1 LCPDNR
7 PIEEPAMNA
16 SIHLRP
22 LLRGQRLWQGLAGGA
37 SALALLTAG
46 APAQAAL
53 TFGNAPL
60 YLVVGKANVLITLD
74 NSNSM
79 DEDPAGTAVGSA
91 NSASKSEIARGVIR
105 SLTDT
110 YLNRVN
116 MGLMAYRQNATSAGY
131 LHNSQYDLSYDPTSY
146 DSAWTGARASATH
159 KRYRI
164 ANPTSAGNY
173 LHYNVA
179 LPFYDTNSQGNAF
192 CYSLTSNPFNNGEPN
207 ASLPNNGWDT
217 YRCFTTKTGTEN
229 TLPTTQ
235 GNTGQETAKGYSGA
249 IGSYTFTPTDSDYAQ
264 GITDFGQRM
273 AWQVVSRT
281 WFRNDSPGRGY
292 LHVPLGLLNSTQATT
307 IKNKLAC
314 NIPGLPTGCT
324 NGGLQNAGLTP
335 IEGTLLTAKDYFGG
349 SWNVASEGYTSSC
362 YPLPTSCGKNFV
374 VLLTDGLPSTDKNG
388 TTVSDPATA
397 LTAAAAAAATLKTAG
412 IETYVIGFALPY
424 GTDPRSLDQIAI
436 AGGTDKAYDA
446 SSTTSLQEAFNQIFD
461 DIFRKSSAFGSI
473 SQNSTAVTTTSR
485 IFQGR
490 FDSTDWSGEM
500 VALNAS
506 ASPMTTVWS
515 THDTGRIPAAAS
527 RKVFTYKPGTG
538 GVAFKTLGDLTTTQ
552 QSNLTSVACSTT
564 LTGNSCGQARI
575 DWLRGDQSQE
585 TTTGPFRRRSHILGD
600 IISSSPNYVST
611 TSTIFVG
618 ANDGMLHAFDSTT
631 GNERFAFVPNAVF
644 PDLYKLTDPNY
655 SHLYYVDG
663 EIVVSSK
670 YETPNKNILV
680 GALGRGGKALYALD
694 VTSPSTFDATK
705 VLWEFTDSD
714 LGLTFGKPFIAK
726 MNNGKTAVVIG
737 NGYNSTN
744 ERAVLFVI
752 DIDTGAVIR
761 KIDTMAGSST
771 SSNGLAQPGGYDAD
785 GNGTVDTIYAG
796 DRLGNLWKFDVSSGS
811 ASSWGPSFGTSSA
824 PEPMFV
830 AYDSSG
836 TKRQPITGGLGFAIN
851 PKKTDPNY
859 GKVYVFFGTG
869 QYLVSTDPSDL
880 SVQSWYGLVDNN
892 AKITGRSELK
902 QRSIVAEGTSG
913 GTSVRAFSQAT
924 ANDMSGKK
932 GWYLDWVPVSGVA
945 AGERVVS
952 DSKYIEPALMVTS
965 IIPSTNTC
973 VPGGTSYVNAID
985 PFSGASLS
993 SPFIDANGDG
1003 VFNDSDTLTVGTV
1016 KVPVGSY
1023 DPGNNLA
1030 SEPIVLGTTNA
1041 STSTGKS
1048 VVNGTDGTTKSR
1060 NINMPVRQGRI
1071 AWREIVRRP

>member
-1 LCPDNR
+1 
-7 PIEEPAMNA
+7 MNT
-16 SIHLRP
+16 SSHLRR
-22 LLRGQRLWQGLAGGA
+22 LLRGPRLWQGLAGGV
-37 SALALLTAG
+37 SACALLAAG

-53 TFGNAPL
+53 TFGSAPL
-60 YLVVGKANVLITLD
+60 YLVAGKANVLITLD

-79 DEDPAGTAVGSA
+79 DENAAGAAVGSA
-91 NSASKSEIARGVIR
+91 NAGSKSEIARGVIR

-110 YLNRVN
+110 YQNRVN
-116 MGLMAYRQNATSAGY
+116 MGLMAYKQAATSSYY
-131 LHNSQYDLSYDPTSY
+131 LHNTPYDASY
-146 DSAWTGARASATH
+146 DSTEPTAYNPAFTGARSSTT
-159 KRYRI
+159 KKYRTP
-164 ANPTSAGNY
+164 NTSSAGQY
-173 LHYNVA
+173 IYYNVA
-179 LPFYDTNSQGNAF
+179 LPLYSSSNLGNAF
-192 CYSLTSNPFNNGEPN
+192 CYSSTANASNDFNNGEDPI
-207 ASLPNNGWDT
+207 NGPWDT
-217 YRCFTTKTGTEN
+217 YKCFKKKAGTSN
-229 TLPTTQ
+229 ALPTN
-235 GNTGQETAKGYSGA
+235 GASETAAGYSDYWF
-249 IGSYTFTPTDSDYAQ
+249 SSTFNPTDSDYAQ
-264 GITDFGQRM
+264 GILDFGRFLT
-273 AWQVVSRT
+273 WNYVSTT
-281 WFRNDSPGRGY
+281 WFANTSPGRGY
-292 LHVPLGLLNSTQATT
+292 LHVPLAPLNATQASA
-307 IKNKLAC
+307 IKSRLDC
-314 NIPGLPTGCT
+314 NIPGAGAPCSASGIK
-324 NGGLQNAGLTP
+324 NAGLTP

-349 SWNVASEGYTSSC
+349 SWNTASEGYTSSC

-374 VLLTDGLPSTDKNG
+374 VLLTDGLPSNDKDGNI
-388 TTVSDPATA
+388 VSDPAAGLSAAASAATA
-397 LTAAAAAAATLKTAG
+397 LKAAG

-446 SSTTSLQEAFNQIFD
+446 SSTASLQEAFNKIFD

-485 IFQGR
+485 IYQGR

-500 VALNAS
+500 VALNAN
-506 ASPMTTVWS
+506 ANPMTTAWS
-515 THDTGRIPAAAS
+515 THDAGRIPAAAS

-552 QSNLTSVACSTT
+552 QGNLTSVACSTT
-564 LTGNSCGQARI
+564 LTGDACGQARI

-585 TTTGPFRRRSHILGD
+585 ASTGPLRRRSRILGD

-611 TSTIFVG
+611 TKTIFVG
-618 ANDGMLHAFDSTT
+618 ANDGMLHAFDSDT
-631 GNERFAFVPNAVF
+631 GNERFAYVPNAVF
-644 PDLYKLTDPNY
+644 DNLYKLTEASY
-655 SHLYYVDG
+655 SHNYYVDG
-663 EIVVSSK
+663 EIAVSTKS
-670 YETPNKNILV
+670 ETPNKNILV

-694 VTSPSTFDATK
+694 VTNPAAFDASK
-705 VLWEFTDSD
+705 VKWEFSDSD
-714 LGLTFGKPFIAK
+714 FGLSFGKPFIAK

-761 KIDTMAGSST
+761 KIDTLAGSAT
-771 SSNGLAQPGGYDAD
+771 ASNGMAQPGGHDAD
-785 GNGTVDTIYAG
+785 GNGTIDYIYAG
-796 DRLGNLWKFDVSSGS
+796 DRLGNLWKFDVSAGS

-836 TKRQPITGGLGFAIN
+836 TKRQPITGGVGFAIN
-851 PKKTDPNY
+851 PRKGDANF

-869 QYLVSTDPSDL
+869 QYMVTTDPADL
-880 SVQSWYGLVDNN
+880 SVQSWYGLVDNGT
-892 AKITGRSELK
+892 KITGRSELK
-902 QRSIVAEGTSG
+902 QRTIAVEGTSG
-913 GTSVRAFSQAT
+913 STAVRSFSQAT

-932 GWYLDWVPVSGVA
+932 GWYLDWLPVSGVG

-952 DSKYIEPALMVTS
+952 DSKYIEPALLVTS

-985 PFSGASLS
+985 PFSGASLT

-1003 VFNDSDTLTVGTV
+1003 LFNDADTLLLGTA
-1016 KVPVGSY
+1016 KVPVGSF

-1030 SEPIVLGTTNA
+1030 SDPILLGTTTPNDPN
-1041 STSTGKS
+1041 STGKMCE
-1048 VVNGTDGTTKSR
+1048 NGTSGTTNCKSV
-1060 NINMPVRQGRI
+1060 NLVARQGRI